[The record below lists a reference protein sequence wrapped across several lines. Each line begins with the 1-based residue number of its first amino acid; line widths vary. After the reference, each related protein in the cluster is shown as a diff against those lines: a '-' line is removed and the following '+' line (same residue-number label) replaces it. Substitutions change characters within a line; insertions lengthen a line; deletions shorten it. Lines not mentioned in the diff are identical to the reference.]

1 MGLIFGRTLS
11 AILTTI
17 LEQAK
22 HQDEHQDEHQV
33 KRQVGHQDR
42 RRVELSDTQSLVL
55 EALAGKAL
63 SRKEIFNAIGISSDT
78 RAFKR
83 HIQPLLTGGLI
94 EMTVPAKPNSKLQK
108 YRLTQGGK
116 EAIK

>member
-22 HQDEHQDEHQV
+22 HQDEHQV

-94 EMTVPAKPNSKLQK
+94 EMTVSAKPNSKLQK